1 MSETPGT
8 WVVIRAIHPSW
19 CTLQVPGDVAE
30 LLGCRPEDLEKLTK
44 PARAVAFLDRGP
56 GVLRVIG
63 VHRSADLLA
72 KEMAM
77 NRVVGTAQ
85 LTDKGVF
92 NLPDAVETHL
102 GLSTFPRGDKG
113 ASGTDDSVAWL
124 LPEKEYYEF
133 REGERQGKG
142 YGMTKGDDV
151 HLYLVKSLF
160 PGLLPSIDSMER
172 EHGHIGRAAPHRAV
186 PRKALVGAR

>member
-1 MSETPGT
+1 MSESSGT

-19 CTLQVPGDVAE
+19 CTLQVPGDVAQ

-63 VHRSADLLA
+63 VHRSAPLLA
-72 KEMAM
+72 REMAQ

-85 LTDKGVF
+85 LTDKAVF
-92 NLPDAVETHL
+92 NLPDAVESHL
-102 GLSTFPRGDKG
+102 GLQTFKRGDKG

-124 LPEKEYYEF
+124 LPEAEYYQFRKDE
-133 REGERQGKG
+133 REGKS
-142 YGMTKGDDV
+142 YGMTEGDDV

-160 PGLLPSIDSMER
+160 PGLLPSIESMER
-172 EHGHIGRAAPHRAV
+172 EHGHLGRAMAHRGTV
-186 PRKALVGAR
+186 RRPTTAR